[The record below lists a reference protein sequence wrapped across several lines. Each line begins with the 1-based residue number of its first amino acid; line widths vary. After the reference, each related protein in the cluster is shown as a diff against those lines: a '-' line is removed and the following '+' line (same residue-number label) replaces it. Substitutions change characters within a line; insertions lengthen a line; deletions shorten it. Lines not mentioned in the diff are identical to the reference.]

1 MILTDIFSMFS
12 KISSQI
18 SHSSPHFQP
27 KSQHTVF
34 FSPINSLKQ
43 LLTCCCCEQAVIWL
57 YFCAPPHFI
66 ALTSSRHSPFHWVL
80 HFLARFFRR
89 IFLGLLTLCQVF
101 CRLSTIFH
109 NFRRA
114 ENACQIV
121 GNHGSRVCCQLQFRI
136 FIAKC
141 SDCEK
146 IPERDGGREKGRET
160 ESDFRRGVQAIELA
174 ESLPRQVARSQC
186 FPKKRAL
193 KSFNWTLC
201 KTGRRFPTLPP
212 LPHPPRLRLTGPKW
226 CILLN

>member
-1 MILTDIFSMFS
+1 M
-12 KISSQI
+12 
-18 SHSSPHFQP
+18 
-27 KSQHTVF
+27 
-34 FSPINSLKQ
+34 
-43 LLTCCCCEQAVIWL
+43 
-57 YFCAPPHFI
+57 
-66 ALTSSRHSPFHWVL
+66 L

-121 GNHGSRVCCQLQFRI
+121 GNHSSRVCCQLQFRI

-146 IPERDGGREKGRET
+146 IPEREGVREKGRET
-160 ESDFRRGVQAIELA
+160 ESETFAEGCKQLSWQSRYLA
-174 ESLPRQVARSQC
+174 RWHVPSAL
-186 FPKKRAL
+186 PKKRAL

-201 KTGRRFPTLPP
+201 KTGRRFSTLPP
-212 LPHPPRLRLTGPKW
+212 SPLPTVSDGAKMLHIIKLAADTK
-226 CILLN
+226 CFAYEK

>member
-1 MILTDIFSMFS
+1 MLHLTL
-12 KISSQI
+12 
-18 SHSSPHFQP
+18 SH
-27 KSQHTVF
+27 
-34 FSPINSLKQ
+34 
-43 LLTCCCCEQAVIWL
+43 LL
-57 YFCAPPHFI
+57 PPAIPPLH
-66 ALTSSRHSPFHWVL
+66 AVL

-121 GNHGSRVCCQLQFRI
+121 GNHGSRVCRQLQFRI

-146 IPERDGGREKGRET
+146 IPERDGQKEEGRQRATFAEGCKQLSWQSRY
-160 ESDFRRGVQAIELA
+160 LA
-174 ESLPRQVARSQC
+174 RWHVPSVL
-186 FPKKRAL
+186 PKKRAL

-212 LPHPPRLRLTGPKW
+212 HPHHRRLRLTGQ
-226 CILLN
+226 NAAYY